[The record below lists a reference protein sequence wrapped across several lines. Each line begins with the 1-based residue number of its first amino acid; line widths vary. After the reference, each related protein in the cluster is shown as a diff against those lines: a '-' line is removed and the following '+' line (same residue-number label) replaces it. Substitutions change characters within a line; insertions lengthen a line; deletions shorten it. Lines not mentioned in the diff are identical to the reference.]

1 MKEINIIPDNRLPDV
16 KATSSKYYESIYK
29 LYRAGITQ
37 GNDSTGTFAPS
48 KYINRAKTAAI
59 LVRLLDEDE
68 RVDAPEDIVSP
79 NVTIDK
85 LSYSFVNSDGEA
97 GFDYESDGT
106 GIVKKGNYFYY
117 KESIFEIIYGST
129 KKADEMHTAY
139 SKYGGNCEGMSATA
153 AMFYQYEA
161 ELDEDPVSIT
171 AFSPLSAATYPVD
184 LKVTNTHTYWTYQ
197 DTIEEKKITR
207 AISLRRFIEAMQAA
221 QYVSCVQSEKKAHR
235 VKMVKNAGSGIFTY
249 ESSTGAEKL
258 NKIIQAVK
266 NFNITGKNAPLIGIG
281 GGYYE
286 QENGMGH
293 CVLGYRVRGS
303 GSERY
308 IDVYDPNYPNNC
320 NRYITVYGY
329 PNCTGWSYDGYYYN
343 NNKYDYNRIDYVGTE
358 SYFKVWEYKGITLEN
373 LKYFA
378 KTDEIVYDAT
388 KDPEAYAEISN
399 SDVEIEDGNGK
410 IVATIE
416 NGVFTSSD
424 DDIIE
429 IGDENDFSAENG
441 GVQLWL
447 PVGDYSIINNSND
460 EELDVTVADDYQST
474 DVKTDA
480 SEINIHVDDDSKLN
494 SVEIEE
500 SGRTFD
506 IDMTSQLTNS
516 CESVEASGIVPKSSV
531 SLQQKNGSVTLT
543 ADGVKLNGD
552 AEDIGGDAD
561 GDANDVSDEADD
573 GSVVDEDADG
583 ENPGKETN
591 PDDDDSMASL
601 LGSSMKLRING
612 VNIPLSSSK
621 TTVSYKNFYNIT
633 FNTNGGSS
641 ISKAKA
647 YSNAAFDLSCYKPQK
662 DGYLFAG
669 WYKSSALSG
678 TSLKEIA
685 SGRTSNITLY
695 AKWIKGVVGD
705 ADGDGVIT
713 AADASMMLLVSS
725 GTVTL
730 DDAGKLA
737 SDAVTGN
744 NYSDKAL
751 RILDYMIGKNDEL

>member
-1 MKEINIIPDNRLPDV
+1 
-16 KATSSKYYESIYK
+16 
-29 LYRAGITQ
+29 
-37 GNDSTGTFAPS
+37 
-48 KYINRAKTAAI
+48 
-59 LVRLLDEDE
+59 
-68 RVDAPEDIVSP
+68 
-79 NVTIDK
+79 
-85 LSYSFVNSDGEA
+85 
-97 GFDYESDGT
+97 
-106 GIVKKGNYFYY
+106 
-117 KESIFEIIYGST
+117 
-129 KKADEMHTAY
+129 
-139 SKYGGNCEGMSATA
+139 
-153 AMFYQYEA
+153 
-161 ELDEDPVSIT
+161 
-171 AFSPLSAATYPVD
+171 
-184 LKVTNTHTYWTYQ
+184 
-197 DTIEEKKITR
+197 
-207 AISLRRFIEAMQAA
+207 MQAA

-266 NFNITGKNAPLIGIG
+266 SFTITGKNAPLIGIG
-281 GGYYE
+281 GRCYE
-286 QENGMGH
+286 QQNGVGH

-543 ADGVKLNGD
+543 ADGVKLNG
-552 AEDIGGDAD
+552 AKEDINGDM
-561 GDANDVSDEADD
+561 NDVSDEADD
-573 GSVVDEDADG
+573 GSVVD
-583 ENPGKETN
+583 
-591 PDDDDSMASL
+591 DSMSSL

-647 YSNAAFDLSCYKPQK
+647 YSNAAFDLSNYKPQK